1 MKTLFYFTSPWCEPC
16 EKFGPIM
23 DMVAQQG
30 IAIEKINIDYE
41 SDRAKAARV
50 SSIPTVVLAENSQEI
65 KRFVGARTF
74 QQVIDFY
81 NN

>member
-1 MKTLFYFTSPWCEPC
+1 MKTLFYFSAPWCQPC
-16 EKFGPIM
+16 EQFGPIM
-23 DMVAQQG
+23 DLVARQG
-30 IAIEKINIDYE
+30 IQVEKVNIDYE
-41 SDRAKAARV
+41 TDRAKSANI
-50 SSIPTVVLAENSQEI
+50 SSIPTVVLAENGNEI

>member
-23 DMVAQQG
+23 DLVARQG
-30 IAIEKINIDYE
+30 IQVEKINIDYE
-41 SDRAKAARV
+41 ADRAHSAKV
-50 SSIPTVVLAENSQEI
+50 LSIPTVVLAENGNEI

>member
-23 DMVAQQG
+23 DLVSQQG
-30 IAIEKINIDYE
+30 IPVEKINIDYE
-41 SDRAKAARV
+41 SDRAKSANI
-50 SSIPTVVLAENSQEI
+50 SSIPTVVLAENGQEI

-74 QQVIDFY
+74 QQVVNWY
-81 NN
+81 NS

>member
-23 DMVAQQG
+23 DLVAGQG
-30 IAIEKINIDYE
+30 IQVEKINIDYE
-41 SDRAKAARV
+41 TDRAKSARI
-50 SSIPTVVLAENSQEI
+50 SSIPTVVLAENGNEI

-74 QQVIDFY
+74 QQVIDWY

>member
-1 MKTLFYFTSPWCEPC
+1 MKTLFYFSAPWCQPC
-16 EKFGPIM
+16 EQFGPIM
-23 DMVAQQG
+23 DLVAKQG
-30 IAIEKINIDYE
+30 IQVEKVNIDYE
-41 SDRAKAARV
+41 TDRAKSANV
-50 SSIPTVVLAENSQEI
+50 SSIPTVVLAENGNEI

>member
-1 MKTLFYFTSPWCEPC
+1 MKTLFYFTSPWCQPC
-16 EKFGPIM
+16 EQFGPIM
-23 DMVAQQG
+23 DLVAKQG
-30 IAIEKINIDYE
+30 ISVEKVNIDYE
-41 SDRAKAARV
+41 TDRAKSANI
-50 SSIPTVVLAENSQEI
+50 SSIPTVVLAENGNEI

>member
-30 IAIEKINIDYE
+30 IAVEKINIDYE

-50 SSIPTVVLAENSQEI
+50 LSIPTVVLAENSQEI